1 MNWSLEEKFPNG
13 QLMELPVIT
22 DFLMYDDH
30 QYREGLIRVTTPV
43 LRWCHRFV
51 ILTITDVLERDLY
64 SCVGSSLQVSPKGSP
79 KRIHVPKNLQI
90 RDENRSR

>member
-30 QYREGLIRVTTPV
+30 
-43 LRWCHRFV
+43 
-51 ILTITDVLERDLY
+51 
-64 SCVGSSLQVSPKGSP
+64 
-79 KRIHVPKNLQI
+79 
-90 RDENRSR
+90 